1 MEQTASLRFEEN
13 RGTLAVTADG
23 MFREHAPYVARVAL
37 RLLGRQD
44 EVDDVV
50 QEVFLA
56 AQLGVGAVRD
66 PSAMRSWLATIAVRK
81 ARSRLRLRWLRSALG
96 RDEPV
101 DYEDLTGPG
110 ADPEERALL
119 VQIYAVL
126 DRLPANH
133 RLAWT
138 LRVVE
143 GEQLEAVAALC
154 GCSLATAKRWIQS
167 AHEVIKREVSHG

>member
-1 MEQTASLRFEEN
+1 MEQIEPPRGVEDLRP
-13 RGTLAVTADG
+13 LAVTADG
-23 MFREHAPYVARVAL
+23 MFREHAPHVARVAL

-56 AQLGVGAVRD
+56 AQLGASTIRDRSAV
-66 PSAMRSWLATIAVRK
+66 RSWLVTITVRK

-119 VQIYAVL
+119 AQIYAVL

-143 GEQLEAVAALC
+143 GEQLEAVATLC

-167 AHEVIKREVSHG
+167 AHEVIQREVGDE

>member
-1 MEQTASLRFEEN
+1 M
-13 RGTLAVTADG
+13 
-23 MFREHAPYVARVAL
+23 
-37 RLLGRQD
+37 
-44 EVDDVV
+44 V

-66 PSAMRSWLATIAVRK
+66 LLVMRSWLATIAVRK
-81 ARSRLRLRWLRSALG
+81 ARSRLRLRWLRSALLRRARG
-96 RDEPV
+96 LR
-101 DYEDLTGPG
+101 GPYRPRRRPRR
-110 ADPEERALL
+110 ARALL
-119 VQIYAVL
+119 AQIYAVL